1 MKALLRA
8 ALYVSSLLSVNALAA
23 SSGSE
28 FSGRW
33 EVTTSYPGGSYV
45 AGLDLTGDAD
55 HYTGRSGYLV
65 PDWFWFKYVGGIQ
78 KDGLHLQV
86 LAPDGTTVIGELL
99 LAIKSGV
106 LSGRGSLRSIPV
118 AISGHRPLTRPGN
131 APTVHTYEP
140 QVYYRTF
147 SGANPPALHIF
158 PGDTVQTKTLD
169 AGGYD
174 EKRVRRGFG
183 GNPQTGPFYIEGAMI
198 GDTIAVHFNKI
209 RPNRDT
215 AFQNRAGLSPGVLP
229 PEYIQTPVSNWSD
242 IWKLDREHGTATADQ
257 PSEKLKNFT
266 VRLKPMLG
274 CVGVAPYFNQAIAS
288 SDLGPYGGNMDYN
301 QIVEGTT
308 LYLPVYQ
315 AGALLMVGDGH
326 ALQEDGEITGQGF
339 ETSMDVEFT
348 VDLLPN
354 ELLDQA
360 WAENTE
366 YIMVSGVGGSMTAA
380 LQIATAGLSNWL
392 KAYYQLDTSEV
403 ATVLAASV
411 HYDIAEV
418 VDPEVH
424 VVAKIG
430 KDVLQQI
437 PKPEKPSQI
446 FCQPRWGCRLN

>member
-1 MKALLRA
+1 MKKTFWGAVA
-8 ALYVSSLLSVNALAA
+8 YVSSLLSLDAFAA

-45 AGLDLTGDAD
+45 AGLDLNGDAD
-55 HYTGRSGYLV
+55 HYTGRSGYLI
-65 PDWFWFKYVGGIQ
+65 PDWYWFKYAGGLQ
-78 KDGLHLQV
+78 RDGLHLQI
-86 LAPDGTTVIGELL
+86 LAPDGTSVIGDLL
-99 LAIKSGV
+99 LTTRGGL
-106 LSGRGSLRSIPV
+106 LSGKGSLRTIPV
-118 AISGHRPLTRPGN
+118 TLSGHRPLTRPN
-131 APTVHTYEP
+131 APTIHTYEP

-158 PGDTVQTKTLD
+158 PGDTVRTKTLD

-174 EKRVRRGFG
+174 EKQVRRGFG
-183 GNPQTGPFYIEGAMI
+183 GNPLTGPFYIEGAMI
-198 GDTIAVHFNKI
+198 GDSIAVHFDKI
-209 RPNRDT
+209 RPSRDT
-215 AFQNRAGLSPGVLP
+215 AFQSRDALGPGVLP
-229 PEYIQTPVSNWSD
+229 PGYVQVPVSKWSD
-242 IWKLDREHGTATADQ
+242 IWKLDREQGTATPDQ
-257 PSEKLKNFT
+257 PSDKLKNFT

-274 CVGVAPYFNQAIAS
+274 CVGVAPYFNQSIAS

-315 AGALLMVGDGH
+315 AGALLTVGDGH
-326 ALQEDGEITGQGF
+326 ALQEDGEITGNGF

-354 ELLDQA
+354 ELLDQP
-360 WAENTE
+360 WAENAE
-366 YIMVSGVGGSMTAA
+366 YIMVSGVGGSLTDA
-380 LQIATAGLSNWL
+380 LQTATAGLSNWL
-392 KAYYQLDTSEV
+392 KAYYRLNTSEV
-403 ATVLAASV
+403 ATVLAASI

-437 PKPEKPSQI
+437 PKPEKPSEI
-446 FCQPRWGCRLN
+446 FCQARWGCRLN

>member
-1 MKALLRA
+1 MKALLGA
-8 ALYVSSLLSVNALAA
+8 ALYVLSLLSVNALAA

-45 AGLDLTGDAD
+45 AGLDLIGDAD

-65 PDWFWFKYVGGIQ
+65 PFWYRFKYAGSVQ
-78 KDGLHLQV
+78 SDGLHLQI
-86 LAPDGTTVIGELL
+86 LAPDGTTVIGELRL
-99 LAIKSGV
+99 TTKGGV
-106 LSGRGSLRSIPV
+106 LSGKGSLREIPV
-118 AISGHRPLTRPGN
+118 TISGRRPLARPGN
-131 APTVHTYEP
+131 APTVHTYDP

-158 PGDTVQTKTLD
+158 PGDTIRTKTLD
-169 AGGYD
+169 AAGDD

-198 GDTIAVHFNKI
+198 GDTIAVHFNRI

-215 AFQNRAGLSPGVLP
+215 AFQSRASLSPGVLP
-229 PEYIQTPVSNWSD
+229 SGYIQSPVSNWSD

-257 PSEKLKNFT
+257 PSDKLKNFT

-315 AGALLMVGDGH
+315 AGALLTVGDGH

-360 WAENTE
+360 WAENAE
-366 YIMVSGVGGSMTAA
+366 YIMVSGVGGSLTDA
-380 LQIATAGLSNWL
+380 LQTATAGLSNWL
-392 KAYYQLDTSEV
+392 QAYYRLNSSEV
-403 ATVLAASV
+403 ATVLAASI

-437 PKPEKPSQI
+437 PKPEKPSEI
-446 FCQPRWGCRLN
+446 FCQRTRGCTLN